1 MDLGQPIRTALKESI
16 NRNDVT
22 LSASYTK
29 EYDNIVS
36 THYSETYRNPDFNT
50 LIDDIVRENKNQVKE
65 IIWLCV
71 RSSKEL
77 NKIYE
82 DESIINKM
90 IHNKVSQILLQNDNG
105 YYEVTDESTNDAYS
119 LSTFMVTLDTLTRF
133 FLSCYKTP
141 TFVGYLFNNFKDFT
155 LATVNSLHDEHTNVM
170 RFLKDVLLYMLDRME
185 DEFRND
191 GRI

>member
-22 LSASYTK
+22 LSASYIK
-29 EYDNIVS
+29 EYNTIIS

-50 LIDDIVRENKNQVKE
+50 LINDIVRENKNQLKE

-119 LSTFMVTLDTLTRF
+119 LSTFMVTLDTITRF

-170 RFLKDVLLYMLDRME
+170 RFLKDVLLYILDRME

>member
-1 MDLGQPIRTALKESI
+1 MDLGQPIRTTLKESI
-16 NRNDVT
+16 NKGDIS
-22 LSASYTK
+22 LSASYIK

-50 LIDDIVRENKNQVKE
+50 LINDITRENKNQLKE

-77 NKIYE
+77 YKIYN

-90 IHNKVSQILLQNDNG
+90 IHNKVSQILLQNDNE
-105 YYEVTDESTNDAYS
+105 YYEITDESTNDAYS

-170 RFLKDVLLYMLDRME
+170 RFLKDVLLYILDRME
-185 DEFRND
+185 DELRND

>member
-1 MDLGQPIRTALKESI
+1 MDLGQPIRTTLKESI

-22 LSASYTK
+22 LSASYIK
-29 EYDNIVS
+29 EYGNIVFS
-36 THYSETYRNPDFNT
+36 HYSETYRNPEFNE
-50 LIDDIVRENKNQVKE
+50 LVDNIIRDNRNQLKE

-71 RSSKEL
+71 GSSRGFIG
-77 NKIYE
+77 IY
-82 DESIINKM
+82 DDDIITKM
-90 IHNKVSQILLQNDNG
+90 IHNKVSQLLLQNDNE

-119 LSTFMVTLDTLTRF
+119 LSAFMVTLDTLIRF
-133 FLSCYKTP
+133 YLSCYKSSSA
-141 TFVGYLFNNFKDFT
+141 FIGFLFHNYRHITMKTID
-155 LATVNSLHDEHTNVM
+155 SLHDEYTNVM